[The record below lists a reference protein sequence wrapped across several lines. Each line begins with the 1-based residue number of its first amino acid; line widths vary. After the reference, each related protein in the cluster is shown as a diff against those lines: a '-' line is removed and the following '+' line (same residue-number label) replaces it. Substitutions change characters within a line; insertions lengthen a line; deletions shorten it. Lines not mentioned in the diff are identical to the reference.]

1 MAINVNSNLIYIT
14 TKIKLKNNNILNKLW
29 MDNWFKIK
37 GFVSHY
43 VPPYTTI
50 KVRVGAMGVQTP
62 LPTINQ
68 LYIGVQLYSWWRPE
82 EIIDLSQVTSKLK
95 LYDLAIA
102 MSGIELTTLAISYI
116 DCISRGKSN
125 YLTIME
131 RHPTYVTTIC
141 KNRIINVSPFN
152 TNTLNVCICV

>member
-1 MAINVNSNLIYIT
+1 MSSFFSGHQMNSSKLGPQTFPFACDIPDSQLLISLLINLLMID
-14 TKIKLKNNNILNKLW
+14 LLCL
-29 MDNWFKIK
+29 
-37 GFVSHY
+37 
-43 VPPYTTI
+43 
-50 KVRVGAMGVQTP
+50 TP
-62 LPTINQ
+62 LSTIDQ

-95 LYDLAIA
+95 LYDIEIA

-116 DCISRGKSN
+116 DFIGRGKSN

-141 KNRIINVSPFN
+141 KNRIINISPFN